1 MRVMKFISLFRRN
14 HNQGS
19 PSEGV
24 RSYQQPPVTMES
36 AVFPPNNKLPQETEK
51 LLQQH
56 QKQQHQQ
63 QQQELQREAMGSRGA
78 TAVGL
83 CTTNTI
89 EQSSNVSG
97 YIEELEKLR
106 LEVGLLKVNIQY

>member
-1 MRVMKFISLFRRN
+1 
-14 HNQGS
+14 
-19 PSEGV
+19 
-24 RSYQQPPVTMES
+24 MES

-51 LLQQH
+51 LQKQH

-63 QQQELQREAMGSRGA
+63 KQQQGLQREAMGSHGA

-83 CTTNTI
+83 SPTNTI
-89 EQSSNVSG
+89 EQSSNVTG

-106 LEVGLLKVNIQY
+106 LEVGLLKVNLQY

>member
-1 MRVMKFISLFRRN
+1 
-14 HNQGS
+14 
-19 PSEGV
+19 
-24 RSYQQPPVTMES
+24 MES

-51 LLQQH
+51 LQQQH

-63 QQQELQREAMGSRGA
+63 QQKELQREAMGSRGA

-83 CTTNTI
+83 CPTNTI
-89 EQSSNVSG
+89 EQSSNVPG

-106 LEVGLLKVNIQY
+106 LEVELLKVNMQY